1 MRSSHLKLAEFQS
14 NLLHKALS
22 SCLKKYKIEPIF
34 WSVFPMKSALLFL
47 AAILISLAW
56 LLPIHYRPWVTYT
69 GELYAFFALFA
80 LAACLFKAKLQIPKI
95 SLPLLALCSVPLIQW
110 GFGLVYFFDKALLS
124 SVYIFSFW
132 LAIIF
137 GYNLTQNNSER
148 EGIFA
153 GFSYMLLGVGSMTAF
168 MAICQWLTLDQY
180 LPMMVD
186 IKIGQRPYA
195 NFAQPNNMATFLVMS
210 LMACLYLYEKQKLKT
225 ELIVIAAVMILVGV
239 VLSQSRTSWLA
250 SLCLLTYLGYQQ
262 YRGVM
267 RIKWHYSLLWFA
279 VFIGLI
285 FIAPAFSQLL
295 SQSAELS
302 VQSPDV
308 VQRATGDMSRLA
320 IWEQMLHAIAHQP
333 WFGYGWHQTSVAYT
347 TISEFFQGPV
357 WIRSAHNVVLDLLLW
372 NGLLIGLPLLAYLAY
387 WGYQL
392 HRQVNSTISVI
403 GLLML
408 GAFLIHAMLEFPQNY
423 AYFLLP
429 AGFILGVVQS
439 QRPNAGVQLS
449 PIFMR
454 VGFGVGLV
462 LLLLIYRD
470 YDVAVPKLGQSIRY
484 EKQPEKI
491 TNEKP
496 IYLLTEFNHRI
507 AWIRLNPYSKASAE
521 QIQEG
526 EQMVLSYPTKYNLIK
541 YAKLLAFNG
550 YETEAKHQLQRLK
563 TIQKTEMSYDELTQ
577 DMPR

>member
-1 MRSSHLKLAEFQS
+1 
-14 NLLHKALS
+14 
-22 SCLKKYKIEPIF
+22 
-34 WSVFPMKSALLFL
+34 MKSESALLFL

-56 LLPIHYRPWVTYT
+56 LFPIHYRPWVTYT
-69 GELYAFFALFA
+69 GELYAFFALFT
-80 LAACLFKAKLQIPKI
+80 LAACLLKEKLQIPKI
-95 SLPLLALCSVPLIQW
+95 SLPLLALCSVPFIQW

-132 LAIIF
+132 LAIIL
-137 GYNLTQNNSER
+137 GYNLTQNSIER
-148 EGIFA
+148 ERIFT
-153 GFSYMLLGVGSMTAF
+153 GFSYVLLGAGSITAL

-180 LPMMVD
+180 LPIMVD

-225 ELIVIAAVMILVGV
+225 VWIVIAAAMILVGV

-250 SLCLLTYLGYQQ
+250 SLCILTYLGYQQ

-267 RIKWHYSLLWFA
+267 RIKWRYSLLWFA
-279 VFIGLI
+279 AFIGLI
-285 FIAPAFSQLL
+285 FIAPSFSQLL

-302 VQSPDV
+302 VQSRDV

-357 WIRSAHNVVLDLLLW
+357 WIRSAHNFVLDFLLW
-372 NGLLIGLPLLAYLAY
+372 NGLLMGVPFLAYLGY

-392 HRQVNSTISVI
+392 HKQAKSAVSVVA
-403 GLLML
+403 LLML

-429 AGFILGVVQS
+429 AGFLLGIVQS
-439 QRPNAGVQLS
+439 QQPAAVLWLS
-449 PIFMR
+449 PVFMR
-454 VGFGVGLV
+454 VCFGLGLV
-462 LLLLIYRD
+462 LLLVIYRD
-470 YDVAVPKLGQSIRY
+470 YEVMVPKLNQSVRY
-484 EKQPEKI
+484 EKTPEKI
-491 TNEKP
+491 THQDQ
-496 IYLLTEFNHRI
+496 IYLLDEFNRRI
-507 AWIRLNPYSKASAE
+507 AWIRLNPYSQQNPE
-521 QIQEG
+521 QLQQIHEI
-526 EQMVLSYPTKYNLIK
+526 VLNYPTQYDLLK
-541 YAKLLAFNG
+541 YARVLAFNG
-550 YETEAKHQLQRLK
+550 YEAEARKQLHLLK
-563 TIQKTEMSYDELTQ
+563 ILRKVEVDYDTLLDGAEMRQ
-577 DMPR
+577 AP